1 MRRDFI
7 SDNPTNCVVKMQ
19 VRTTQKMHNK
29 RISNVGSEYN
39 QRTLDLNRTKSPLRC
54 VATNPS
60 QPRLRFIHEQNK
72 ALVQRIKKIF
82 EVTVPIHFIFLEETP
97 KPKPISQTEIPP
109 QHIGT
114 VILDTKKRT
123 VSGQTLES
131 ETVRHF
137 RLKID

>member
-19 VRTTQKMHNK
+19 VRAIQKMHNK
-29 RISNVGSEYN
+29 RITNVGSEYN
-39 QRTLDLNRTKSPLRC
+39 QRTLDLNRTKSPLRR

-82 EVTVPIHFIFLEETP
+82 EVTVPLFFTFFLQRP
-97 KPKPISQTEIPP
+97 
-109 QHIGT
+109 
-114 VILDTKKRT
+114 
-123 VSGQTLES
+123 
-131 ETVRHF
+131 
-137 RLKID
+137 